1 MKYREVVARL
11 KRFGVREFAS
21 RGNGS
26 ERLLV
31 RETVP
36 GSGQGPQYAMKCHGE
51 GKEVPTGTLRA
62 ALRRLGIPPEE
73 FFE

>member
-1 MKYREVVARL
+1 VKYREVVARL
-11 KRFGVREFAS
+11 KRFGVQEYPS
-21 RGNGS
+21 RGKGS

-31 RETVP
+31 RETAR

-51 GKEVPTGTLRA
+51 GKEVPKGTLHA
-62 ALRRLGIPPEE
+62 ALRRLGIRPED